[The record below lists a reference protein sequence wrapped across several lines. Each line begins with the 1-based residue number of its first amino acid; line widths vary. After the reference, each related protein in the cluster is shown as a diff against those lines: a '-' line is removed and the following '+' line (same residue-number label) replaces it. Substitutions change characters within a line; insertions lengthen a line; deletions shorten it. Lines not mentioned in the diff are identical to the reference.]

1 MMIYIDIKLGLV
13 TKLDKRSKAISKN
26 LMMTSYQKN
35 VTPLS
40 FFRFMANLELS
51 GSRIPDV

>member
-40 FFRFMANLELS
+40 FFRGMANLELS

>member
-26 LMMTSYQKN
+26 LMMTSNQKN

-51 GSRIPDV
+51 ESRIPDV